1 MLRSL
6 SVRVLIA
13 LVAGLA
19 LGAAA
24 AAYAGPGVKH
34 GIELFESIGGLWL
47 NSLRMTVVPLIFA
60 VLVTGIASVADA
72 AATGRLAVKTIVLI
86 VVTLTFSAIYT
97 VVFAQ
102 GFYALWP
109 VGEAGAAALRAGASA
124 APDLAKQAPNLIDFV
139 KGLAPQN
146 AIKAAS
152 EDAILPLVVFAS
164 FFGFAVTRLPDARRR
179 AITEFFD
186 SVGEAMVTIVRWVLW
201 AAPIGVFALGLGVG
215 LRAGIGAAGEIG
227 HYIAAI
233 SLTNISLTVIA
244 YLTALIVGR
253 VPLAIWARAVAP
265 VQVAAF
271 ATQSSLACLPAMI
284 ERSRDDL
291 GIPDRVTGLVLP
303 LAVALFRMTGP
314 AANLGVAL
322 FVAQIYGVHPSA
334 AQYAG
339 AVFVAVATSLA
350 SVSLPGQVSFFASIA
365 PICLTLGL
373 PVDLLPILIAVEV
386 IPDIFRTIG
395 NVTGDMALTAILA
408 RSEPAAAE
416 AAARAAE
423 A

>member
-13 LVAGLA
+13 LAAGLA

-24 AAYAGPGVKH
+24 AAFAGPEVRR
-34 GIELFESIGGLWL
+34 GIELFESVGGLWL

-60 VLVTGIASVADA
+60 VLVTGIAGVADA
-72 AATGRLAVKTIVLI
+72 AATGRLAVRTLLLI
-86 VVTLTFSAIYT
+86 VALMTFSA
-97 VVFAQ
+97 VFAVVWAA

-109 VGEAGAAALRAGASA
+109 VGATGVAALRAGASA
-124 APDLAKQAPNLIDFV
+124 APDIAKQAPSLIEFV

-146 AIKAAS
+146 VIEAAS
-152 EDAILPLVVFAS
+152 QDAILPLVVFAG

-179 AITEFFD
+179 SITEFFE
-186 SVGEAMVTIVRWVLW
+186 SIGEAMVTIVRWVLW
-201 AAPIGVFALGLGVG
+201 AAPAGVFALALGVG

-233 SLTNISLTVIA
+233 SLGNVAMTLAA
-244 YLTALIVGR
+244 YVLAVVWGR
-253 VPLAIWARAVAP
+253 VPLGRWTRAVAP

-303 LAVALFRMTGP
+303 LAVALLRVTGP
-314 AANLGVAL
+314 LANLGVAL
-322 FVAQIYGVHPSA
+322 FLLRVYGLEPSTG
-334 AQYAG
+334 QYVG
-339 AVFVAVATSLA
+339 AVFVSVATSLA

-373 PVDLLPILIAVEV
+373 PLDLLPILIAVEV

-395 NVTGDMALTAILA
+395 NVTGDMAITAILSRGEA
-408 RSEPAAAE
+408 PSVETRTAAE
-416 AAARAAE
+416 A
-423 A
+423 

>member
-24 AAYAGPGVKH
+24 AAYAGPEIKRV
-34 GIELFESIGGLWL
+34 IEIIESMGGLWL

-60 VLVTGIASVADA
+60 VLVTGIAGVADA
-72 AATGRLAVKTIVLI
+72 AATGRLAVKTIILI
-86 VVTLTFSAIYT
+86 VVALTFSSIYT
-97 VVFAQ
+97 VVFAE

-109 VGEAGAAALRAGASA
+109 VSGTGAAALRAGASA

-139 KGLAPQN
+139 KGLAPPN
-146 AIKAAS
+146 VIKAAS

-164 FFGFAVTRLPDARRR
+164 FFGFAVTRLPDARRG
-179 AITEFFD
+179 AILEFFD
-186 SVGEAMVTIVRWVLW
+186 SIGETMVTVVRWILM
-201 AAPIGVFALGLGVG
+201 AAPIGVFCLGLGVG

-227 HYIAAI
+227 HYVAAI

-244 YLTALIVGR
+244 YVAALLIGR
-253 VPLAIWARAVAP
+253 VSVGLWTRTVAP

-291 GIPDRVTGLVLP
+291 GIPDRVNGLVLP
-303 LAVALFRMTGP
+303 LAVALFRFTGP

-322 FVAQIYGVHPSA
+322 FVARVYGVHPSA
-334 AQYAG
+334 AQYLG
-339 AVFVAVATSLA
+339 VVFVAVATSLA
-350 SVSLPGQVSFFASIA
+350 SVSLPGQISFFASIA
-365 PICLTLGL
+365 PLCLTLGL
-373 PVDLLPILIAVEV
+373 PVDILPILIAVEV

-395 NVTGDMALTAILA
+395 NVTADLALNIIVWRGERATVH
-408 RSEPAAAE
+408 EPHE
-416 AAARAAE
+416 RVPS
-423 A
+423 

>member
-1 MLRSL
+1 MI
-6 SVRVLIA
+6 V
-13 LVAGLA
+13 
-19 LGAAA
+19 GA
-24 AAYAGPGVKH
+24 
-34 GIELFESIGGLWL
+34 
-47 NSLRMTVVPLIFA
+47 
-60 VLVTGIASVADA
+60 
-72 AATGRLAVKTIVLI
+72 
-86 VVTLTFSAIYT
+86 LTFSACFT
-97 VVFAQ
+97 VLFAN

-109 VGEAGAAALRAGASA
+109 VAEAGGAALRAGAVA
-124 APDLAKQAPNLIDFV
+124 APDLVKQAPNLIDFI

-164 FFGFAVTRLPDARRR
+164 FFGFAVTRLAEARRR
-179 AITEFFD
+179 TVVEFFD
-186 SVGEAMVTIVRWVLW
+186 SIGEAMVTIVRWVLM
-201 AAPIGVFALGLGVG
+201 AAPLGVFALGLGVG

-227 HYIAAI
+227 HYVAAI

-291 GIPDRVTGLVLP
+291 GIPDRVSGLVLP
-303 LAVALFRMTGP
+303 LAVALFRWTGP
-314 AANLGVAL
+314 AANFGVVL
-322 FVAQIYGVHPSA
+322 FLLRVYDVHPTA

-339 AVFVAVATSLA
+339 AIFVAVATSLA

-365 PICLTLGL
+365 PICLFLGL

-395 NVTGDMALTAILA
+395 NVTGDLALNVILWRGERGKA
-408 RSEPAAAE
+408 PE
-416 AAARAAE
+416 AAAATA
-423 A
+423 

>member
-1 MLRSL
+1 M
-6 SVRVLIA
+6 RVLIA
-13 LVAGLA
+13 LVLGLG

-24 AAYAGPGVKH
+24 AAYAGPEVKRA
-34 GIELFESIGGLWL
+34 IEIFESVGGLWL

-60 VLVTGIASVADA
+60 VLVTGIAGVADA
-72 AATGRLAVKTIVLI
+72 AATGRLAVKTLVLI
-86 VVTLTFSAIYT
+86 VGVLTFSAVYT
-97 VVFAQ
+97 IFFAE

-109 VGEAGAAALRAGASA
+109 VALQGGAALKAGAVASPAL
-124 APDLAKQAPNLIDFV
+124 LKQAPNLIDFI

-164 FFGFAVTRLPDARRR
+164 FFGFAVTRLPEARRR
-179 AITEFFD
+179 GLLEFFD
-186 SVGEAMVTIVRWVLW
+186 SVGEAMVTIVRWVLV

-244 YLTALIVGR
+244 FIAAVVIGR
-253 VPLAIWARAVAP
+253 VPLGVWSRAVAP

-314 AANLGVAL
+314 AANLGVVL
-322 FVAQIYGVHPSA
+322 FLVRIYGVHPSVT
-334 AQYAG
+334 QYTG

-365 PICLTLGL
+365 PICLFLGL

-386 IPDIFRTIG
+386 VPDIFRTIG
-395 NVTGDMALTAILA
+395 NVTGDLALNAIVWRGEA
-408 RSEPAAAE
+408 GKPAG
-416 AAARAAE
+416 
-423 A
+423 

>member
-1 MLRSL
+1 MFRSL
-6 SVRVLIA
+6 SMRVLVA
-13 LVAGLA
+13 LVVGLA

-24 AAYAGPGVKH
+24 AAYAGPEVKRA
-34 GIELFESIGGLWL
+34 IEIFESVGGLWL

-60 VLVTGIASVADA
+60 VLVTGIAGVADA
-72 AATGRLAVKTIVLI
+72 AATGRLAVKTLILI
-86 VVTLTFSAIYT
+86 VGVLTFSAIYT
-97 VVFAQ
+97 IFFADA
-102 GFYALWP
+102 FYALWP
-109 VGEAGAAALRAGASA
+109 VALRGGAALRAGAVAS
-124 APDLAKQAPNLIDFV
+124 PDLLKQAPNLIDFI

-164 FFGFAVTRLPDARRR
+164 FFGFAVTRLPEARRR
-179 AITEFFD
+179 GILEFFD
-186 SVGEAMVTIVRWVLW
+186 SVGEAMVTIVRWVLI

-244 YLTALIVGR
+244 FVAALVVGR
-253 VPLAIWARAVAP
+253 VSLGVWSRAVAP
-265 VQVAAF
+265 VMVAAF

-314 AANLGVAL
+314 AANLGVVL
-322 FVAQIYGVHPSA
+322 FLLRVYDVHPSVT
-334 AQYAG
+334 QYAG

-365 PICLTLGL
+365 PICLFLGL

-395 NVTGDMALTAILA
+395 NVTGDLALNAIVW
-408 RSEPAAAE
+408 RGE
-416 AAARAAE
+416 AAKTAT
-423 A
+423 